1 MKLNSYQYKAAQLF
15 VEKRIPALQ
24 DEAVKGSTGVFGKF
38 AEGLRIILNAKP
50 TDVLRCRA
58 ANRWDIR
65 LGRNVVVEV
74 KTGSGAV
81 TYSEDFDRPL
91 DAEDRIAENI
101 LPGAKVVIWAP
112 FQIAVTV
119 QDILSIETVDDLLRV
134 FDKLLKNS
142 WLFTR
147 DQFVDTLTAIG
158 KNGLK
163 SSLKI
168 SKGGGQINIQTISHG
183 LEARLMDILDTMP
196 TADTLLK

>member
-15 VEKRIPALQ
+15 VEKRIPALRA
-24 DEAVKGSTGVFGKF
+24 EAKEGSTGVFGKF
-38 AEGLRIILNAKP
+38 SEALRIILNVKP

-65 LGRNVVVEV
+65 MGRDVIVEV

-81 TYSEDFDRPL
+81 AYSEDFDRLITP
-91 DAEDRIAENI
+91 EDRVPENI
-101 LPGAKVVIWAP
+101 LPGVKLVIWAP

-119 QDILSIETVDDLLRV
+119 EDILSINTVEDLLTV

-147 DQFVDTLTAIG
+147 DEFISTLTAIG
-158 KNGLK
+158 KNGLN

-168 SKGGGQINIQTISHG
+168 SKGGRQINIQTISHG
-183 LEARLMDILDTMP
+183 LEARLWDILDTMP
-196 TADTLLK
+196 TADALL